1 MTSAI
6 HCGPLPALDRANVTT
21 TAPGWLRRLFTH
33 LMTARQRRADREIA
47 RFLAQNGFRLTD
59 AAERE
64 MMQRLF
70 VNDWSV
76 RR

>member
-1 MTSAI
+1 MTCMT
-6 HCGPLPALDRANVTT
+6 HHGPLPLLDRAAPATT
-21 TAPGWLRRLFTH
+21 TPGWLRRLLTH